1 MDKVKDGLS
10 KVFFGESISIY
21 GQGKMT
27 GYFFVFAFFV
37 TFFFRERNDRL
48 LLELCIFFLQNST
61 EHSWVIYNVCVCVC
75 VCVCERESSSSSS
88 SRGRIRQTEL
98 SVLEIFFKN

>member
-1 MDKVKDGLS
+1 MS
-10 KVFFGESISIY
+10 QFQFF

-75 VCVCERESSSSSS
+75 VCVCVKERE
-88 SRGRIRQTEL
+88 RERERVVVVVVVVEDGFAKPNFRY
-98 SVLEIFFKN
+98 